1 VYWKIEGKESAD
13 IDSQEM
19 EQEHRPWFLLRY
31 YRIWNVEQCDL
42 PQKVVEKLP
51 RTESHEHPPIEA
63 AEQIVAAMPMRPEI
77 VRVGSKAFY
86 NIANDRITLPP
97 SRLFISAEEEAC
109 TTLHEISHYADF
121 RIMPLCPWEPFRWC
135 ASNT

>member
-1 VYWKIEGKESAD
+1 MYWKIEGKESAD